1 MMKYRFLTL
10 LTVFAMATATM
21 TSCRKENVP
30 ADGFRATIEK
40 TGGNAKTHINPD
52 WANET
57 STSLLWSSYDLIK
70 VANYGG
76 QSGCQTLTFGLAEG
90 ENTAS
95 GTFFTSEEHADF
107 FHPGYVAIYP
117 AYNADESENTI
128 DGTTATFNIPAT
140 QVYKENSFGEKSM
153 PMVACSSTQALTFT
167 NVFGGLCFPLVGDSL
182 TVTRI
187 VLTSANASDLLY
199 GTFTVD
205 CNTGVIGTSSN
216 GGNAVT
222 LDCSATPVTLNAT
235 TPTYFCIMVPPST
248 LTSGLTIT
256 VYDGTTKLDELSTTK
271 NPNITRNIISLV
283 NSNLTVKQS
292 NDLYTINADGYQ
304 VYFSQGNLQY
314 QASTNT
320 WRFALNQ
327 WDYVGGV
334 YDGTQYGNVS
344 GSSNNDISESYS
356 GWIDLFGWGTSGY
369 NHGAWCYQPWSTSG
383 LHQDY
388 RAYGEATYNLYDQ
401 TGQADWGYNAISNG
415 GNQENS
421 GWRTL
426 TIYEWAYVLN
436 TRTTTSG
443 IRYAKANVNEVNGI
457 VLLPDNWNATIYALN
472 NTNSSD
478 ADYTSNTITASDWTN
493 TLEANGAVFLPAAG
507 WRRETEE
514 TEVIDAGYMGSYW
527 SASYCTDNT
536 NNAGVLGFT
545 SYVLFTDFAMR
556 HYGFSVRL
564 VREWGSGTETFGM
577 SEITDF
583 NH

>member
-1 MMKYRFLTL
+1 
-10 LTVFAMATATM
+10 
-21 TSCRKENVP
+21 
-30 ADGFRATIEK
+30 
-40 TGGNAKTHINPD
+40 
-52 WANET
+52 
-57 STSLLWSSYDLIK
+57 
-70 VANYGG
+70 
-76 QSGCQTLTFGLAEG
+76 
-90 ENTAS
+90 
-95 GTFFTSEEHADF
+95 
-107 FHPGYVAIYP
+107 
-117 AYNADESENTI
+117 
-128 DGTTATFNIPAT
+128 
-140 QVYKENSFGEKSM
+140 
-153 PMVACSSTQALTFT
+153 
-167 NVFGGLCFPLVGDSL
+167 
-182 TVTRI
+182 
-187 VLTSANASDLLY
+187 
-199 GTFTVD
+199 
-205 CNTGVIGTSSN
+205 
-216 GGNAVT
+216 
-222 LDCSATPVTLNAT
+222 
-235 TPTYFCIMVPPST
+235 
-248 LTSGLTIT
+248 
-256 VYDGTTKLDELSTTK
+256 
-271 NPNITRNIISLV
+271 
-283 NSNLTVKQS
+283 
-292 NDLYTINADGYQ
+292 
-304 VYFSQGNLQY
+304 
-314 QASTNT
+314 
-320 WRFALNQ
+320 
-327 WDYVGGV
+327 VGGV

-426 TIYEWAYVLN
+426 TIDEWAYVLN

>member
-52 WANET
+52 WADGSSANV
-57 STSLLWSSYDLIK
+57 LWTSYDLIR

-76 QSGCQTLTFGLAEG
+76 QFGCQTLTYELTEG

-95 GTFFTSEEHADF
+95 GTFYTNEEHTDF
-107 FHPGYVAIYP
+107 FHPDYVAIYP
-117 AYNADESENTI
+117 AYNVDESENYI
-128 DGTTATFNIPAT
+128 LGTTATFHIPAR
-140 QVYKENSFGEKSM
+140 QVYRENSFAEKSM
-153 PMVACSSTQALTFT
+153 PMVACSDSQSLSFK
-167 NVFGGLCFPLVGDSL
+167 NVFGGICFPLVGNGL

-187 VLTSANASDLLY
+187 VLTSANANDTLC

-205 CNTGVIGTSSN
+205 CTTGEIVTKSYG

-222 LDCSATPVTLNAT
+222 LDCSATPVTLDAT
-235 TPTYFCIMVPPST
+235 TPTYFCIMVPPTT
-248 LTSGLTIT
+248 LASGLTIS
-256 VYDGTTKLDELSTTK
+256 VYNGTTKLDELSTTK

-292 NDLYTINADGYQ
+292 TGLYTINAEGNQ
-304 VYFSQGNLQY
+304 VQFSQGNLQY
-314 QASTNT
+314 QASPNT

-369 NHGAWCYQPWSTSG
+369 NHGAVCYQPWSTS
-383 LHQDY
+383 QTSSDY
-388 RAYGEATYNLYDQ
+388 YVYGEYSNNLYDGN
-401 TGQADWGYNAISNG
+401 GQADWGYNAISNG
-415 GNQENS
+415 GNAENS

-426 TIYEWAYVLN
+426 TQPEWDYVFN
-436 TRTTTSG
+436 TRNTTSH
-443 IRYAKANVNEVNGI
+443 ILYAKANVNEVNGI
-457 VLLPDNWNATIYALN
+457 ILLPDNWNDTIYALN

-493 TLEANGAVFLPAAG
+493 TLETNGAVFLPAAG
-507 WRRETEE
+507 DRKGISVDDVGSEGYYWAASHGGTFQ
-514 TEVIDAGYMGSYW
+514 AGDVYFRSY
-527 SASYCTDNT
+527 SLNYT
-536 NNAGVLGFT
+536 NHT
-545 SYVLFTDFAMR
+545 SMR
-556 HYGFSVRL
+556 NYGLSVRL
-564 VREWGSGTETFGM
+564 VHQSGSGTETFNM

-583 NH
+583 THP